1 MDVLIDYFSPES
13 NKYCGQAVLQKK
25 IDIKR
30 KKYITKHWSVLE
42 NIVKRAAF
50 GDWIVIS
57 LFQNFIQKY
66 QKLQQQTNQAQG
78 ASTNISSSLI
88 LGFNDWNKRLPN
100 F

>member
-50 GDWIVIS
+50 GD
-57 LFQNFIQKY
+57 
-66 QKLQQQTNQAQG
+66 
-78 ASTNISSSLI
+78 
-88 LGFNDWNKRLPN
+88 
-100 F
+100 